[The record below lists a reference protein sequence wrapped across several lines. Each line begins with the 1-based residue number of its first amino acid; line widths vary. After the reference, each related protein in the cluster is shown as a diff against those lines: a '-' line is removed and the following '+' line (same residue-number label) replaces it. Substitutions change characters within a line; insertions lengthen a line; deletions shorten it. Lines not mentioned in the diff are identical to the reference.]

1 MNFNWHFVLQP
12 HEDGPAF
19 YPTVSTIS
27 LGSHTLLDFYYHI
40 NAAEPSPLSTNEASR
55 HDQSQENSLER
66 SANSSVDHGQ
76 RASDSLKIENSSNSK
91 IYSCRKLEKG
101 DDKKISVDKE
111 KEKGLKKLDT
121 EYNGNSNS
129 IDRKGGSDCETVN
142 KSASMTKQSDKVAAL
157 TENACD
163 RETKDAESEEKEQT
177 SLEKRHF
184 LSLLLQPRSL
194 VLVKDDMYKIHL
206 HGIKDVSKDII
217 TDKVANLD
225 AIQGISVGD
234 ILDRKTR
241 VSLTIRHVPK
251 VIKSKL
257 IFGKR

>member
-66 SANSSVDHGQ
+66 SANS
-76 RASDSLKIENSSNSK
+76 DSSKVENSSNSK
-91 IYSCRKLEKG
+91 IDSCRKLEKG
-101 DDKKISVDKE
+101 DDKEISVDKE

-129 IDRKGGSDCETVN
+129 VDRKGGSDCETVN
-142 KSASMTKQSDKVAAL
+142 KSASMTKQSDKAAAL
-157 TENACD
+157 TENGCR